1 MMLDSL
7 RSILVLAKKEL
18 QVTFADPRMRVMVLA
33 PAFLQ
38 GMLFGYAANYNLE
51 VAPFA
56 LVDMAHTSESR
67 AFVSKLTSTD
77 TFRLTAVPGNLAEV
91 AGLIDSGE
99 ALIAVIIPE
108 DFSRKLAG
116 GAAAPV
122 EVIIDGKNTSIASQ
136 AAGYVSQI
144 AAAYNR
150 ELGFGAPVTVTTRT
164 WYNENQTTQWNFL
177 PALIAMIS
185 FVQVMLLG
193 GMSIARER
201 EQGTL
206 DQLLVTP
213 LSPTEILVG
222 KSIPPMLIGLV
233 QSTILF
239 CIANFYFEVPFRGS
253 LLTLYVLIFV
263 FIQSTTGFAL
273 ALSAV
278 SKTMQQ
284 VMVYIFV
291 SILPL
296 VLLSGMATPIDNM
309 PEVLQYLTYLDP
321 LRFAMEAVRR
331 VYLEGAT
338 VPGIADQLLPM
349 IAIGSAAMPLAGRLF
364 RKEV

>member
-1 MMLDSL
+1 MGHTLHA
-7 RSILVLAKKEL
+7 ILVLARKEL
-18 QVTFADPRMRVMVLA
+18 QVIFADPRMRVAMLV

-38 GMLFGYAANYNLE
+38 GMLFGYAANYNLK
-51 VAPFA
+51 VAPFV

-67 AFVSKLTSTD
+67 SFAAKLTSTN
-77 TFRLTAVPGNLAEV
+77 TFHLTDVLGSPAEV
-91 AGLIDSGE
+91 AERIDSGE
-99 ALIAVIIPE
+99 ARIAVIIPE
-108 DFSRKLAG
+108 DFSRNLISG
-116 GAAAPV
+116 RAAPV
-122 EVIIDGKNTSIASQ
+122 EVVVDGKNTLIAGQ
-136 AAGYVSQI
+136 ATSYLLQI
-144 AAAYNR
+144 AAEYNR
-150 ELGFGAPVTVTTRT
+150 EMGLGASITVTTRT

-193 GMSIARER
+193 GLSIARER

-213 LSPTEILVG
+213 LSPTEILAG

-233 QSTILF
+233 QSTILL
-239 CIANFYFEVPFRGS
+239 CIANFYFQVPFRGS
-253 LLTLYVLIFV
+253 LLTLYAVLFI

-338 VPGIADQLLPM
+338 VMEIADRLLPM
-349 IAIGSAAMPLAGRLF
+349 IVIGMAAMPLAGSLF